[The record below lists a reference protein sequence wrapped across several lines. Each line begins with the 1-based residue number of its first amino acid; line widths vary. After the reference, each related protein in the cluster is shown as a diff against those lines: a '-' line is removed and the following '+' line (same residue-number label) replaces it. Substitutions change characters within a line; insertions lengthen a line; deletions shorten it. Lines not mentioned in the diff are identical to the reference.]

1 MCVRL
6 CWLLEEC
13 VNKPVEHDLN
23 SLPIGRMH
31 EAMIWFYDT
40 YDVRAADAD
49 KSTGL
54 INVELSIDNFY
65 EVALTL
71 HELWQETF
79 LRSQHSDLTD
89 EYQRYESLRLLIKS
103 LTEKTIR
110 V

>member
-13 VNKPVEHDLN
+13 VTKPVEHDLN
-23 SLPIGRMH
+23 SLPLGQIH
-31 EAMIWFYDT
+31 KAMIWFYDT
-40 YDVRAADAD
+40 YDVREAEAD
-49 KSTGL
+49 KSTGV
-54 INVELSIDNFY
+54 INVKLPIDNFS

-79 LRSQHSDLTD
+79 LRSQHSDLKD

>member
-1 MCVRL
+1 MT
-6 CWLLEEC
+6 
-13 VNKPVEHDLN
+13 KPVEHDLN
-23 SLPIGRMH
+23 SLPLGQIH

-40 YDVRAADAD
+40 YDVREAEAD
-49 KSTGL
+49 KSTGV
-54 INVELSIDNFY
+54 INVKLPIDNFS

-79 LRSQHSDLTD
+79 LRSQHSDLKD

>member
-1 MCVRL
+1 MT
-6 CWLLEEC
+6 
-13 VNKPVEHDLN
+13 KPVEHDFS
-23 SLPIGRMH
+23 SLPLGRMH

-40 YDVRAADAD
+40 YDVTHTKTD

-54 INVELSIDNFY
+54 VHIKLPIDDFY
-65 EVALTL
+65 EIALTL

-79 LRSQHSDLTD
+79 LRSQHSDLKD